1 MQRSEDL
8 QYVASMQE
16 SLRRQWN
23 LLSLSASTNDRTDS
37 THQIREVKTKLE
49 KFDQKIEKLH
59 RRFRSKLKPS
69 GHTVHEMQRLKRRME
84 RCRIQMDRSRK
95 NENEIDGVLI
105 TVGTQLGPKTRHKA
119 HLSNNIIRIVRG
131 PIKNI
136 IHETMVAIDVYGH
149 ELRPV
154 ELIQQAV
161 LNGLERQNR
170 RLAQQRNRGN
180 ALKPAYAQVT
190 SDWKFEGENDD
201 QGLSSISIW
210 MRNPHGQRCLVKT
223 EDHPLSAANE
233 WLVYVLGRTIGLPIN
248 IVQIALY
255 QDQLV
260 TLHIDVTGEDEKMI
274 TYMDSPREKRKLLLH
289 EPLLLR
295 MEVLDRLV
303 QNVDR
308 NQRNILITIPKTAD
322 INADPLQMKIHFVDH
337 GASFGMHK
345 LNAISIVASKLHCNR
360 VGVISFEPE
369 EEAQTFEQYLNKLP
383 VEDRPFISDMLN
395 RLAAIT
401 DKKLQRWMNEIKGL
415 LTTDQY
421 DQISEVLRLKRDV
434 AKRCMIQWN
443 LAPGSFVPE
452 AVPPRRK
459 DSESSLIM
467 IYL

>member
-1 MQRSEDL
+1 MQRSEDFQYITSL
-8 QYVASMQE
+8 QGY
-16 SLRRQWN
+16 LRKQWN
-23 LLSLSASTNDRTDS
+23 LLSVSASTNDRTHS
-37 THQIREVKTKLE
+37 TQQIDEVKTQLDR
-49 KFDQKIEKLH
+49 FDQKIDQL
-59 RRFRSKLKPS
+59 RRRLQSTSKPS
-69 GHTVHEMQRLKRRME
+69 DHTVNAMQRLMRKME
-84 RCRIQMDRSRK
+84 TCRIQMDRLRK
-95 NENEIDGVLI
+95 DENEMDGVLI
-105 TVGTQLGPKTRHKA
+105 TVGTHLGPKTRHKA

-131 PIKNI
+131 PLKDM
-136 IHETMVAIDVYGH
+136 IHQTMVAIDVYGR
-149 ELRPV
+149 ELRPI

-170 RLAQQRNRGN
+170 RLAQQQRQRN
-180 ALKPAYAQVT
+180 ALKPAYTQIT
-190 SDWKFEGENDD
+190 SDWTFEGENDD

-248 IVQIALY
+248 VVQIALY

-260 TLHIDVTGEDEKMI
+260 TLHIDVTGADEKMI
-274 TYMDSPREKRKLLLH
+274 TYMDSPREKRKLLLY

-308 NQRNILITIPKTAD
+308 NQRNILITIPKAAD

-345 LNAISIVASKLHCNR
+345 LNAIGIVASKLHCNR
-360 VGVISFEPE
+360 IGVISFEPE
-369 EEAQTFEQYLNKLP
+369 EEAQTFDHYLNKLS

-395 RLAAIT
+395 RFAAIT
-401 DKKLQRWMNEIKGL
+401 DKHLQRWMNEIKDL

-421 DQISEVLRLKRDV
+421 HRISEVLRLKRDV
-434 AKRCMIQWN
+434 AKRCVIYWN
-443 LAPGSFVPE
+443 LAPGRSVLP
-452 AVPPRRK
+452 APPPKRK